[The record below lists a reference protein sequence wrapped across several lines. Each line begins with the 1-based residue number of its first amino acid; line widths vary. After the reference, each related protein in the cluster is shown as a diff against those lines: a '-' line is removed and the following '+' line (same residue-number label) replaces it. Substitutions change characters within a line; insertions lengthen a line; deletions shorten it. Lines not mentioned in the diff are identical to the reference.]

1 MAIATGTLVL
11 SSCADEKNYYDENYK
26 KELYAANWEKQFGQI
41 DPNQDWCM
49 ATKVTANANI
59 PNTSGVSELNIY
71 TNNPILSESKLLAT
85 AVLDNGVGSV
95 TFDALKGMDQ
105 VFVSVE
111 NNGKKLVYGYADI
124 VNGVVNARNIVSKK
138 AKTRAASDVTK
149 GEVTELPNVK
159 YEVAVDG
166 YYWLGN
172 MYTWDEL
179 VAYTQKF
186 CEDYLAT
193 DGAKIENIQYKNEYE
208 IPFIGSSIILWET
221 VTETWGT
228 WNKAVGI
235 SFDNAKLQN
244 NVEEGGTETRNV
256 ALTSL
261 NGVETAAAEP
271 WLLSWG
277 YEMFGPGSFFQEQ
290 KKYYVDE
297 KRSIQGYDIEK
308 IEQGF
313 SITTE
318 GGEIS
323 LPFIYGATNIS
334 DRFGYVYYKEGD
346 DPLTQPHYILM
357 SDGTPPS
364 NIYYNSWKGSAVTEM
379 GLANWSSDPAT
390 PLYGYDAE
398 TLVYGTEYKLAF
410 FGENHDQT
418 ATYNFPAGYHIVF
431 FVAPFSG
438 DQYTIGNFNYSLPE
452 LNARINHL
460 DYNTDCPTYDAG
472 RGAIKATAWTYNGYT
487 FLGFED
493 GGGDEDLNDIVFW
506 VEGEYKEDQTIID
519 VPSTTKKNTESQSW
533 ILACE
538 DLGDTEDYDFND
550 IVLEVKRV
558 DEYTTTY
565 EGDVLVSK
573 EYSGSKLV
581 ARCLAAGGT
590 LPAYIYYNDVLIG
603 ESHEMIGAQSTTQMV
618 NTQGLTNKNPKE
630 YTIATSVEQSW
641 SIVDNIGNFKII
653 VEQEEGSDA
662 NSVIITGPETGTAP
676 QIIVVPGEW
685 EWPTER
691 TRIED
696 AYPAFINWN
705 SNAAL
710 TDWNS
715 VKVAGKVINRK

>member
-1 MAIATGTLVL
+1 MAIAIGTLVL

-85 AVLDNGVGSV
+85 AVLDNGIGSV

-124 VNGVVNARNIVSKK
+124 VNGVVSAGNIVSKK

-149 GEVTELPNVK
+149 GTPAAIDVTYSAGYAFLC
-159 YEVAVDG
+159 DG
-166 YYWLGN
+166 YTDINAYWEATGAIGN
-172 MYTWDEL
+172 WSAIEKYDGSEPDGTIIKINDWTEKIVYQGYLCEKYT
-179 VAYTQKF
+179 VSAVQK
-186 CEDYLAT
+186 
-193 DGAKIENIQYKNEYE
+193 KIE
-208 IPFIGSSIILWET
+208 
-221 VTETWGT
+221 
-228 WNKAVGI
+228 
-235 SFDNAKLQN
+235 
-244 NVEEGGTETRNV
+244 
-256 ALTSL
+256 LTSL

-334 DRFGYVYYKEGD
+334 DRFGYVYYKDGD

-357 SDGTPPS
+357 SNGTPPS
-364 NIYYNSWKGSAVTEM
+364 NIYYNSWKGTAVTEM

-398 TLVYGTEYKLAF
+398 TLIYGTEYKLAF

-418 ATYNFPAGYHIVF
+418 ATYNFPAGYHIIF

-460 DYNTDCPTYDAG
+460 DWNTDCPTYDAE